1 MKQMTY
7 DPMEQLIAVEPDGD
21 KRRKPRLDGQLGLT
35 ISGMDSTDMFFETG
49 TVTDLCHDGI
59 GACTERSLKPGMEL
73 TLFIERSD
81 SEDHFCIPEA
91 RVMWV
96 RGNSFGLSIQS
107 MKTEDQEK
115 LHRLFLSAGQRPQE
129 HDN

>member
-35 ISGMDSTDMFFETG
+35 ISGMDATDMFFETG
-49 TVTDLCHDGI
+49 TVTDLCQDGI

-73 TLFIERSD
+73 ALFIEHSD

-91 RVMWV
+91 RVVWV
-96 RGNSFGLSIQS
+96 SGNSFGLSIQT
-107 MKTEDQEK
+107 MKTEDREQ
-115 LHRLFLSAGQRPQE
+115 LHRLFLSARQRPQKYK
-129 HDN
+129 N

>member
-7 DPMEQLIAVEPDGD
+7 DSMERLLSTEPEGD

-35 ISGMDSTDMFFETG
+35 ISGMDATDMFFETG

-59 GACTERSLKPGMEL
+59 GASAERSLTPGMEL
-73 TLFIERSD
+73 SLFIEHSD
-81 SEDHFCIPEA
+81 SEDHFCIPGA

-96 RGNSFGLSIQS
+96 RGNSFGLSLQS

-115 LHRLFLSAGQRPQE
+115 LHHIFLSASQQPQE
-129 HDN
+129 HHN

>member
-1 MKQMTY
+1 MKHVQHDST
-7 DPMEQLIAVEPDGD
+7 EQPIAMKSESD

-35 ISGMDSTDMFFETG
+35 FSGMDATDMFFEAG
-49 TVTDLCHDGI
+49 TVTDLCQDGI

-73 TLFIERSD
+73 ALFIEHSD
-81 SEDHFCIPEA
+81 SEDHFCIPKA

-96 RGNSFGLSIQS
+96 RGNSFGLSIES

-115 LHRLFLSAGQRPQE
+115 LHRIFLSAGQQPQE
-129 HDN
+129 YHN